1 MSAQRTNKLRFHII
15 GPEKVRSERWFN
27 ITGSKVSDHTTSPV
41 FHRQADIYEYLSCFK
56 ETVFNAPNY
65 LGRYRSY
72 LLPNETGNF
81 TFFTFCDN
89 TCQLFLSSGINPR
102 NKRLIIHQTNN
113 VGQAPKNCCR

>member
-27 ITGSKVSDHTTSPV
+27 ITGRKVSDHTTSPV
-41 FHRQADIYEYLSCFK
+41 FHRQPNKDEYLSCFE
-56 ETVFNAPNY
+56 ETVPMAPNY

-72 LLPNETGNF
+72 LLLNETGNF
-81 TFFTFCDN
+81 TFFTFCDD

-102 NKRLIIHQTNN
+102 NKRLIIHQTQN
-113 VGQAPKNCCR
+113 VGQASKNCCR